1 MADTGVC
8 FLLPGNVE
16 SFSLDNIPA
25 AWVCVGVRPS
35 NSINSCSQLSA
46 VIIEKEEK
54 KALQ

>member
-1 MADTGVC
+1 MEVR

-25 AWVCVGVRPS
+25 TWVCVGVRPS